1 MGCAHETFVIE
12 TMSRWR
18 TYADLDKLTGDA
30 EDWLQGVPISLFTS
44 IIGLGGQNPKIPS
57 LEILAKRKLCEMHG
71 LRHHE
76 QKDYILAMP
85 VSEMLKS
92 LDVQGVPNTFYYAHR
107 VEEKCLNALSRDKPG
122 YPWIYPESA
131 YTDDVYASL
140 RSEWPH
146 SETVII
152 HLAKPQAFGNDF
164 YCRLELPKERLAK
177 AALKP
182 KDYWLYRLKNHGHPI
197 HEATI
202 AFARIEKSAQEKCM
216 QLVDSSDSITIR
228 VISADQQYLIE
239 IPLEKIELCPNRIS
253 RTSLPSSNGVRFS
266 PFAEKLWQQ
275 PPVAKVRSIFITHD
289 GEVIPFVIYIIKI
302 KLKYTSGLLYFYH
315 PFISNLHWA
324 LHPLAYPNHH
334 YPSNFFSVN
343 RTEYVKDS
351 QVHVIYELHAEKSK
365 GRTISFLPESQL
377 LSYYQYA
384 CPAKLTPPALI
395 AWTHETESQLQ
406 LYPDYQL
413 YF

>member
-30 EDWLQGVPISLFTS
+30 EDWLQGLPISLFTS

-76 QKDYILAMP
+76 QKDYILAIP

-92 LDVQGVPNTFYYAHR
+92 LDAQGVPNAFYYAHR
-107 VEEKCLNALSRDKPG
+107 VEEKCLNALSRENPG
-122 YPWIYPESA
+122 YPYIYPESV

-140 RSEWPH
+140 RRLF
-146 SETVII
+146 SETVVIQ
-152 HLAKPQAFGNDF
+152 LAKMQALGSAFH
-164 YCRLELPKERLAK
+164 CRFELSKKILEK
-177 AALKP
+177 AALNP
-182 KDYWLYRLKNHGHPI
+182 KDYWVHRLSNSHNPQY
-197 HEATI
+197 EAVL
-202 AFARIEKSAQEKCM
+202 AFVRIDRSSLEQCIE
-216 QLVDSSDSITIR
+216 LVDSSTYITVR
-228 VISADQQYLIE
+228 VISSDEQLLVE
-239 IPLEKIELCPNRIS
+239 IPLENIELCSNRTNRANFLS
-253 RTSLPSSNGVRFS
+253 ADVGRFS
-266 PFAEKLWQQ
+266 PFVEKLWQQ

-289 GEVIPFVIYIIKI
+289 GEVVPFVIYIIKLHLEYASDFI
-302 KLKYTSGLLYFYH
+302 YFYH
-315 PFISNLHWA
+315 PFLSNLHWVV
-324 LHPLAYPNHH
+324 HQLAHTSHH
-334 YPSNFFSVN
+334 YPSSFSSVN

-377 LSYYQYA
+377 LSYYKYA
-384 CPAKLTPPALI
+384 CPTKPTSPNLI
-395 AWTHETESQLQ
+395 AWTHETESQLN